1 MALAGCRP
9 LGQEIGCDLNFQQG
23 KWLQG
28 NYQLLSLWRLQKN
41 FSKDP
46 NVTHTHLDSWTF
58 DSRETVMM
66 GCNCHDAPEFWRLCC
81 FSRCSTLI
89 KILTNYRSMVEFLKL
104 LPSTITMKWGW
115 EVGQRRERKPDCLT
129 QLHLLVFNSGDFEAG
144 KYIFSQVKKD
154 INMYDHGKF

>member
-1 MALAGCRP
+1 
-9 LGQEIGCDLNFQQG
+9 
-23 KWLQG
+23 
-28 NYQLLSLWRLQKN
+28 
-41 FSKDP
+41 
-46 NVTHTHLDSWTF
+46 
-58 DSRETVMM
+58 
-66 GCNCHDAPEFWRLCC
+66 
-81 FSRCSTLI
+81 
-89 KILTNYRSMVEFLKL
+89 MVEFLKL